1 MVGPNRVCA
10 LKCIGSAGSAVISQF
25 YSDLCPEHDQWV
37 FAKRH
42 PGPYCCPLLDAQYHE
57 VLHAASRCVVPCA
70 QPKPLERWYTFLFA
84 ALRKISWSSAI
95 ACDPGAALTNVLLP
109 ELWCGPVA
117 CEACEGP
124 HSSRCSQCRQKSNI
138 VGRAG
143 EAMWCTRACVA
154 VCVCVGV
161 AAAAGPRCC
170 CCC

>member
-84 ALRKISWSSAI
+84 KATGSAWAL
-95 ACDPGAALTNVLLP
+95 LLLQP
-109 ELWCGPVA
+109 L
-117 CEACEGP
+117 
-124 HSSRCSQCRQKSNI
+124 
-138 VGRAG
+138 
-143 EAMWCTRACVA
+143 
-154 VCVCVGV
+154 
-161 AAAAGPRCC
+161 AAAAAADESRFIRSASAEGQSSF
-170 CCC
+170 